1 MLTKTGGKTYVIFNT
16 SEMLYGAES
25 VVQLTFMD
33 ISKQKRDR
41 EELIF
46 QWRFLDNAEEIAI
59 AIDEKGRIV
68 YLNKFAAEIHGY
80 DLEEMLG
87 DNLASYLVQSEG
99 EAESMQFSMM
109 KSGKW
114 KGRQLHR
121 RRDGTEFIVEAKR
134 SMLRVDDN
142 VYELVIG
149 IDVTENIELQRR
161 NNLHSLLLNGTGDLA
176 IATDMENRLIYLNEA
191 AEKYFETRLEDEEN
205 KALEDI
211 SSEPLRNFLKIAAS
225 KPSEPLE
232 NKIRFPVRQ
241 ESNAVIEFT
250 GEIVRDHD
258 EEVGTIFIGRKVT

>member
-1 MLTKTGGKTYVIFNT
+1 
-16 SEMLYGAES
+16 
-25 VVQLTFMD
+25 
-33 ISKQKRDR
+33 
-41 EELIF
+41 
-46 QWRFLDNAEEIAI
+46 
-59 AIDEKGRIV
+59 
-68 YLNKFAAEIHGY
+68 
-80 DLEEMLG
+80 
-87 DNLASYLVQSEG
+87 
-99 EAESMQFSMM
+99 MQFSMM

-149 IDVTENIELQRR
+149 IDITESIELQRR

-176 IATDMENRLIYLNEA
+176 IATDMKNRLIYLNEA
-191 AEKYFETRLEDEEN
+191 AEKYFETRLENEEN

-225 KPSEPLE
+225 KPSEPLK

-241 ESNAVIEFT
+241 KSNAVIEFT
-250 GEIVRDHD
+250 GKIVRDHD